1 MDNSNSSLGK
11 VVTSSN
17 ACSSCEFA
25 NQYRPMQKN
34 VSTKSETSAVY
45 RKTICKQEMMTWH
58 Q

>member
-25 NQYRPMQKN
+25 NQYRPIQKN

-45 RKTICKQEMMTWH
+45 RKTICKQEMMT
-58 Q
+58 